1 MTPEQL
7 AAIKI
12 GDLVSLGDNAGKVAQ
27 TTKQWF
33 MVTWAGGNVE
43 IVHRRSSIL
52 TGRMQ
57 LVVPPKADDDGV
69 ETAPRH
75 WQDGE

>member
-1 MTPEQL
+1 MTPAQL

-27 TTKQWF
+27 MTKLWF
-33 MVTWAGGNVE
+33 MVTWADGNVE

-57 LVVPPKADDDGV
+57 LVDARPPLDDGV
-69 ETAPRH
+69 QTAPRH
-75 WQDGE
+75 WQDDT